1 VKRTNGSTAVGRF
14 KRVFSEQE
22 LNRLGKEVRYCQRE
36 RVVTPFRLVMAMLST
51 LSSRKVE
58 TLADLQRGFNALFG
72 ESLAYKPFHNQFS
85 KRGFAEFMR
94 ACVERLV
101 EKLVLNVL
109 KIKEGHAFR
118 NFGAL

>member
-1 VKRTNGSTAVGRF
+1 VKRTNGSTAVGLF

-72 ESLAYKPFHNQFS
+72 ERLAYKPFHESAFQA
-85 KRGFAEFMR
+85 RVCGVHAGVRR
-94 ACVERLV
+94 ALGGEARS
-101 EKLVLNVL
+101 
-109 KIKEGHAFR
+109 
-118 NFGAL
+118 